1 MHKEGCL
8 QIELNEKIGINYHDT
23 LKQILRHDPDIIM
36 IGEIRDEV
44 TAKLC
49 LTCALTGHLVLTT
62 IHSSNAYL
70 TLKRLMNLSFT
81 STDLEDVLI
90 GILGQRLKY
99 DRKHDKIIVLGELM
113 NKKNII
119 DILQN
124 KECHYTTFLE
134 NAKKL
139 IDEKS
144 LDKELFEVEFNE

>member
-1 MHKEGCL
+1 
-8 QIELNEKIGINYHDT
+8 
-23 LKQILRHDPDIIM
+23 
-36 IGEIRDEV
+36 
-44 TAKLC
+44 
-49 LTCALTGHLVLTT
+49 
-62 IHSSNAYL
+62 
-70 TLKRLMNLSFT
+70 MNLSFT